1 MKKYYEAEVNVSL
14 KFKIGIPADSREE
27 AAEKLRKITRN
38 NGENPDNFSGKCECG
53 GSLKYVQNLDDHVV
67 DEVDPTIG

>member
-1 MKKYYEAEVNVSL
+1 LFAINVGDIESFKKE
-14 KFKIGIPADSREE
+14 KIRI
-27 AAEKLRKITRN
+27 I
-38 NGENPDNFSGKCECG
+38 FSGKSECG